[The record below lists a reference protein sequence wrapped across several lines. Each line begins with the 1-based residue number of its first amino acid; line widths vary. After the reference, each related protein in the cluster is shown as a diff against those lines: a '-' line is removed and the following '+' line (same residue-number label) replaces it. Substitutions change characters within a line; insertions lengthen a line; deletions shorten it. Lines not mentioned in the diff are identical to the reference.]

1 MVHGAPDML
10 CSMEPCCILS
20 LIRTHT
26 WENFDTLEDSTKLA
40 KLN

>member
-26 WENFDTLEDSTKLA
+26 RENFDTLEDSTKLA